1 MNLFS
6 TDYLSKVT
14 NLLKEA
20 FKFKKYKAM
29 HPFFAVVVGITVIPF
44 VLVSLLLSVYL
55 IIACF
60 LSAFLSAF
68 SVSCLYSSTLL
79 KVFKLYISAN
89 SFKI

>member
-14 NLLKEA
+14 SLLKEA

-60 LSAFLSAF
+60 L
-68 SVSCLYSSTLL
+68 
-79 KVFKLYISAN
+79 FK
-89 SFKI
+89 